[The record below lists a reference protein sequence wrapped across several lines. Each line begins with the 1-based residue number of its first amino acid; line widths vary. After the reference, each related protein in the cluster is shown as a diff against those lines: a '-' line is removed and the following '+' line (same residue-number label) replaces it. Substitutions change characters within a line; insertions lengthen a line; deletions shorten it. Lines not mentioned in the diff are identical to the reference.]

1 MATLT
6 QKPVKL
12 FIVCISSTKKFVECE
27 SDYPELVLSSNYE
40 RMDVSVMAHSE
51 KEIPQWLTE
60 FNRTDDS
67 YGYPSNGGEKE
78 KIIWKLDSVHE
89 LNLDDPL
96 EF

>member
-6 QKPVKL
+6 RPINL
-12 FIVCISSTKKFVECE
+12 YSVCLISTKKFVECV
-27 SDYPELVLSSNYE
+27 SDYPELVLESNHE

-51 KEIPQWLTE
+51 KDIPQWLTE

-78 KIIWKLDSVHE
+78 KIVWRIDSVSE
-89 LNLDDPL
+89 LTLDDPL